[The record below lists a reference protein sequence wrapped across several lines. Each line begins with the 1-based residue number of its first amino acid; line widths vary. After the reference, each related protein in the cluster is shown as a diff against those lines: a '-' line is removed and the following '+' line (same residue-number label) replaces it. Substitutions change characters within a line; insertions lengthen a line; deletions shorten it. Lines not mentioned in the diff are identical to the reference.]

1 MRVKIKIDPFG
12 IFIDFQS
19 ENEADQKSVYFAYPL
34 YYQYTKRRHKL
45 GELTTCHFDERE
57 KSVATQ

>member
-19 ENEADQKSVYFAYPL
+19 ENEVNKTSVYFAYPL
-34 YYQYTKRRHKL
+34 YYQYRDTPHPHLLTFR
-45 GELTTCHFDERE
+45 GEGEEDSF
-57 KSVATQ
+57 S

>member
-19 ENEADQKSVYFAYPL
+19 CHYADKKSVYFAYPL
-34 YYQYTKRRHKL
+34 YYQYIVEAKKCITPL
-45 GELTTCHFDERE
+45 N
-57 KSVATQ
+57 